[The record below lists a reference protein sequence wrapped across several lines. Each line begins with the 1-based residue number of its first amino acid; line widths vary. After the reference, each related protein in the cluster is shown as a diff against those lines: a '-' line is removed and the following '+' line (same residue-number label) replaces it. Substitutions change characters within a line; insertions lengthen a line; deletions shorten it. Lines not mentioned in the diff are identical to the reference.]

1 MRRFGFVFTLA
12 TMAATLMVLFAGMT
26 TFAADVWPPH

>member
-12 TMAATLMVLFAGMT
+12 IMAATLIVLFAGVT
-26 TFAADVWPPH
+26 AFAFDVWPPH